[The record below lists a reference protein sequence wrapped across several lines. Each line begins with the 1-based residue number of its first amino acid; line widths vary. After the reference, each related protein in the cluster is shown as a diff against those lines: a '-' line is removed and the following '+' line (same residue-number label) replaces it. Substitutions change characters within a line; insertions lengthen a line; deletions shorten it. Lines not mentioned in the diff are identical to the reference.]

1 MCVELKY
8 GIWKCAQP
16 QAQDVNEL
24 VRGGFSPLT
33 AMVLAGRGMADAD
46 QARRFLSCNRSLPDP
61 MLLNDM
67 DKAVRRVRQAL
78 ENHEKIAAILIGVP
92 LPADSNI
99 VRLGDGNDLRLAFR
113 HVEFFVF
120 LFEVSRATSSRMR

>member
-78 ENHEKIAAILIGVP
+78 ENHEKIAVF
-92 LPADSNI
+92 
-99 VRLGDGNDLRLAFR
+99 GD
-113 HVEFFVF
+113 
-120 LFEVSRATSSRMR
+120 